1 MLNMHIN
8 IKEIISSK
16 FKYAEKTR
24 NDGKKST
31 ISMVFLKTFRLCFM
45 INLTS
50 HKNQMSRKYVN
61 LRFPATIKYL
71 H

>member
-45 INLTS
+45 
-50 HKNQMSRKYVN
+50 
-61 LRFPATIKYL
+61 
-71 H
+71 